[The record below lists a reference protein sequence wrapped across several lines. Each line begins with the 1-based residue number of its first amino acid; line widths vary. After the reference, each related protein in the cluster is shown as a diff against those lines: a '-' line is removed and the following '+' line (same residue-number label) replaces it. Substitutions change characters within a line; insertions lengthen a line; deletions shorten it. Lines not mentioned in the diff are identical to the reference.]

1 MFGTFVFFYY
11 FCGVKKQND
20 VFDLNEIFL
29 KTF

>member
-1 MFGTFVFFYY
+1 MFGTFVFFHY